1 MKMSMEYLHLE
12 NVTPNSLELTETL
25 KEEICYLNN
34 ENITKTST

>member
-1 MKMSMEYLHLE
+1 MKMSMEYLHSE

-25 KEEICYLNN
+25 KEEICHLNN